1 MSRKKLNY
9 PGYYSPGAIN
19 MRVMKVVCRECGAN
33 SVIKKT
39 ARKHRDISDIY
50 CACSNYECGHTFV
63 MNMTFSHT
71 ISPSAKSQG
80 SLFKG
85 LVDSLK
91 GEDKQLLLSLLQQT
105 A

>member
-1 MSRKKLNY
+1 
-9 PGYYSPGAIN
+9 